1 MVRTE
6 GATLRVIYTPGHT
19 EDHLSFYLEEEEA
32 IFSGDCILG
41 EGTAVRSGWDLLSLM
56 YHLLCVY
63 VFPPSTL
70 SSLSP
75 SSSLSLSLSSF
86 QVFEDL
92 KDYME
97 SLHKLK
103 SFRPQLIYPGHG
115 PVLADAMTAI
125 DGYIS
130 HRLSREKQVSRLL
143 CYESTLSLLMILFL
157 FINYYSFPFS
167 SSFSLSLLPLQIL
180 EVLTKSD
187 RPLTSLDIVKI
198 IYKVRGRGRL

>member
-1 MVRTE
+1 MYS
-6 GATLRVIYTPGHT
+6 IPPH
-19 EDHLSFYLEEEEA
+19 F
-32 IFSGDCILG
+32 
-41 EGTAVRSGWDLLSLM
+41 LLS
-56 YHLLCVY
+56 
-63 VFPPSTL
+63 PPPL
-70 SSLSP
+70 P
-75 SSSLSLSLSSF
+75 LSLSSF

-130 HRLSREKQVSRLL
+130 HRLSREKQVSHLL
-143 CYESTLSLLMILFL
+143 CYESTLSLLMILFFYL
-157 FINYYSFPFS
+157 SGYYSFPFS

>member
-1 MVRTE
+1 
-6 GATLRVIYTPGHT
+6 
-19 EDHLSFYLEEEEA
+19 
-32 IFSGDCILG
+32 
-41 EGTAVRSGWDLLSLM
+41 
-56 YHLLCVY
+56 
-63 VFPPSTL
+63 
-70 SSLSP
+70 
-75 SSSLSLSLSSF
+75 
-86 QVFEDL
+86 
-92 KDYME
+92 ME

-130 HRLSREKQVSRLL
+130 HRLSREKQVSHLL
-143 CYESTLSLLMILFL
+143 CYESTLSLLMILFFYL
-157 FINYYSFPFS
+157 SGYYSFPFS

>member
-1 MVRTE
+1 MYS
-6 GATLRVIYTPGHT
+6 LPPH
-19 EDHLSFYLEEEEA
+19 F
-32 IFSGDCILG
+32 
-41 EGTAVRSGWDLLSLM
+41 LLS
-56 YHLLCVY
+56 
-63 VFPPSTL
+63 PPL
-70 SSLSP
+70 PL
-75 SSSLSLSLSSF
+75 SLSLSLSSF

>member
-1 MVRTE
+1 MCVCIPS
-6 GATLRVIYTPGHT
+6 LHT
-19 EDHLSFYLEEEEA
+19 F
-32 IFSGDCILG
+32 
-41 EGTAVRSGWDLLSLM
+41 
-56 YHLLCVY
+56 
-63 VFPPSTL
+63 
-70 SSLSP
+70 SSLP
-75 SSSLSLSLSSF
+75 PLPLSLSSF

-130 HRLSREKQVSRLL
+130 HRLSREKQVSHLL
-143 CYESTLSLLMILFL
+143 CYESTLSLLMILFFL
-157 FINYYSFPFS
+157 FIWLLLFSFLLLFL
-167 SSFSLSLLPLQIL
+167 SLSLLPLQIL

>member
-63 VFPPSTL
+63 VFPPFTL

-75 SSSLSLSLSSF
+75 SSSLSLSLSLSSF

-130 HRLSREKQVSRLL
+130 HRLSREKQVSHLL

-167 SSFSLSLLPLQIL
+167 SSFSLSL
-180 EVLTKSD
+180 S
-187 RPLTSLDIVKI
+187 SLFR
-198 IYKVRGRGRL
+198 Y